1 MRPSVA
7 IVLPL
12 YNPSGDW
19 KENFVKNIREIDSML
34 SSQVVINYI
43 VVNDGSDAFDIG
55 SFFHSLKEQH
65 NVAYLSYKENMG
77 KGYAL
82 RRGVREAVADFVIL
96 TDFDFPYV
104 MHNIWEVI
112 QQMLQGFDVVIGKRS
127 KAYFKNLP
135 LKRRIISKSYML
147 LSWIS
152 FKLPLYDIQS
162 GIKGLGKKGKELFL
176 ETEVDRFLIDT
187 EFVLRATRKN
197 LVLKIVDVDLKENV
211 AFSNFGIN
219 TIITELK
226 NFVTLIKLNRSLK
239 QIGQYQ

>member
-19 KENFVKNIREIDSML
+19 KQNFIKNIQEIDAML
-34 SSQVVINYI
+34 SSQVDINYV
-43 VVNDGSDAFDIG
+43 VVNDGSDTFDIG
-55 SFFHSLKEQH
+55 SFFHNLKEKH
-65 NVAYLSYKENMG
+65 NVAYLSYKENQG

-82 RRGVREAVADFVIL
+82 RRGVMEATSDFVIL

-104 MHNIWEVI
+104 MHNIKDVI
-112 QQMLQGFDVVIGKRS
+112 QQMMQGYDVVIGRRS

-135 LKRRIISKSYML
+135 LKRRIISKSYMF
-147 LSWIS
+147 LSWLS

-176 ETEVDRFLIDT
+176 ETEVNRFLIDT

-197 LVLKIVDVDLKENV
+197 LVLKIIDVDLKENV
-211 AFSNFGIN
+211 VFSNFGMD
-219 TIITELK
+219 TIITELR
-226 NFVTLIKLNRSLK
+226 NFITLIKLNRSLK
-239 QIGQYQ
+239 RIGQY